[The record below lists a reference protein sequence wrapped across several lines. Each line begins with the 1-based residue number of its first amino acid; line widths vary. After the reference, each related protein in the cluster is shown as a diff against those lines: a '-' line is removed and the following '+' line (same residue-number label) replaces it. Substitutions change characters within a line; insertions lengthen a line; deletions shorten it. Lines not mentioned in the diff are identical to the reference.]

1 MKKITDYIS
10 EYFKNKMLRF
20 HVSLFTGLI
29 LNMFYIIFNLVS
41 GIIYGNAWFITVA
54 AYYTLIVSV
63 RYLLLGNHRID
74 RPNTDFLTES
84 AEATKTCGNLM
95 MILGVPITGMI
106 IYTVI
111 SNRRYE
117 YSAAVFIM
125 LSAYALFSITRAA
138 WGIFSSKK
146 KSFAPRVAHSVR
158 LSSALLSLFNLQTS
172 VFSVLRVGDNVAMT
186 FNFVTGGVVSLSV
199 FWLAVKTVN
208 ESDRELTRIN
218 IKKENV

>member
-1 MKKITDYIS
+1 MKKIIDYIS
-10 EYFKNKMLRF
+10 EYFKNKTLRF

-29 LNMFYIIFNLVS
+29 LNTFYIIFNLVS

-63 RYLLLGNHRID
+63 RYLLLGNHRVD

-84 AEATKTCGNLM
+84 AEATKTCGNLL

-125 LSAYALFSITRAA
+125 LSAYAMFGITRAI
-138 WGIFSSKK
+138 WEIFSSKK
-146 KSFAPRVAHSVR
+146 KSSTPTVVHSIR

-172 VFSVLRVGDNVAMT
+172 VFSAMRINDNVAIAL
-186 FNFVTGGVVSLSV
+186 NFITGGAVSLSV
-199 FWLAVKTVN
+199 FRLAAKTVN
-208 ESDRELTRIN
+208 ESNRKLHELILKRKN
-218 IKKENV
+218 L

>member
-1 MKKITDYIS
+1 MKKVTDYIS
-10 EYFKNKMLRF
+10 EYFKNKTLRF

-29 LNMFYIIFNLVS
+29 LNTFYIIFNLVS

-63 RYLLLGNHRID
+63 RYLLLGNHGAD
-74 RPNTDFLTES
+74 RPDSDFSAES

-125 LSAYALFSITRAA
+125 LSVYALFSITRAA

-146 KSFAPRVAHSVR
+146 KSFASRVAHSVR
-158 LSSALLSLFNLQTS
+158 LCSALLSLFNLQTS

-186 FNFVTGGVVSLSV
+186 FNFITGGAVSLSV
-199 FWLAVKTVN
+199 FWLAAKTVN
-208 ESDRELTRIN
+208 ESDKELTRIN